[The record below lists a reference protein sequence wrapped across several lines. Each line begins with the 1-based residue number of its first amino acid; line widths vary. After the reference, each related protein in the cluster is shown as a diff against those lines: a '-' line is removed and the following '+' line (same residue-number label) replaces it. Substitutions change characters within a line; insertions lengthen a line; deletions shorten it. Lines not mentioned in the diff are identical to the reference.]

1 MCEVEGA
8 LSNCVTL
15 ELYCIFLQ
23 KKFDGRLL
31 LDEQS
36 TEEVIE
42 NIRTRDIFS
51 AKQAVFFICS
61 SLNNDMH
68 LLLPRLKTNLDKK
81 RFGLIFF
88 FSYRL
93 EKTVKGETE
102 TGLVLLCPLVTRST
116 LYYF

>member
-31 LDEQS
+31 LNEQS

-42 NIRTRDIFS
+42 NIRTTDIS

-68 LLLPRLKTNLDKK
+68 ILLSRLKTNLDKN

-88 FSYRL
+88 FL
-93 EKTVKGETE
+93 VQ
-102 TGLVLLCPLVTRST
+102 TGKNC
-116 LYYF
+116 